1 MCPRSLQSAVKDEKC
16 SNVRTCTTCE
26 IPSFS
31 TRAHDFA
38 GNAKSCKRTSTICG
52 GPGSQLTYSEM
63 TQATSV
69 DVFFSLPGGLATEWH
84 GDSLCQQRLAGSVI
98 GWLGLWIPGFSN
110 LIVVAVHG
118 LHGPGFD
125 LYSLNNLTLL
135 FSNTDHFESFWH
147 ILISYF
153 HFSLVFVVVVNV
165 VSPSRQTFCP
175 ILSQALTLHFILEK
189 TLKIFEVVSPCITS
203 SGSKHGF
210 VFVNLVDCLQPFHIV
225 VTRRNKFFSSY
236 SFHFKASDRGYFH
249 HLSSVVEKCKS
260 MSTKSFFCKN
270 ATIFACGRQIAICW
284 RWPYAG
290 MAKHWNYSSPFKVT
304 RTGIQNHP
312 KPMPC
317 RCYWESKSKI

>member
-1 MCPRSLQSAVKDEKC
+1 M
-16 SNVRTCTTCE
+16 
-26 IPSFS
+26 
-31 TRAHDFA
+31 
-38 GNAKSCKRTSTICG
+38 
-52 GPGSQLTYSEM
+52 
-63 TQATSV
+63 
-69 DVFFSLPGGLATEWH
+69 
-84 GDSLCQQRLAGSVI
+84 
-98 GWLGLWIPGFSN
+98 
-110 LIVVAVHG
+110 
-118 LHGPGFD
+118 
-125 LYSLNNLTLL
+125 
-135 FSNTDHFESFWH
+135 
-147 ILISYF
+147 
-153 HFSLVFVVVVNV
+153 FVVVVNV